1 MPLAASDMRLILHL
15 GAHRTGTTVLARC
28 LFRGRE
34 ALLRE
39 HISQAPINVLRLGPD
54 GRPPAPLR
62 ALLRLPGPRT
72 GELEAMLRARIGDCI
87 ELAREEGA
95 ETLLITEEN
104 ILGNMRRN
112 IGDKELYADLKGRLE
127 VFARALPSPP
137 RRIGIGLRDYAGYWL
152 SAYVYVLRS
161 HPLPLFQEIVDAIAG
176 FRRGWVDVV
185 TEVAAAFPESEI
197 LLWRHSQLEDAM
209 SEIGA
214 ALVGRK
220 SADGLPHIP
229 NRVNGAGAGSDC
241 DLIHRLRQEQ
251 PDLSG
256 KPLEAALKPLRA
268 TRSGPSPAFTA
279 AQVAAMTDR
288 YAQDLARLAALGPRV
303 SFFPNSQGT

>member
-1 MPLAASDMRLILHL
+1 MSLAASDMRVILHL

-28 LFRGRE
+28 LFRGKE

-39 HISQAPINVLRLGPD
+39 HISQAPINVLRFGPD
-54 GRPPAPLR
+54 GKPP
-62 ALLRLPGPRT
+62 
-72 GELEAMLRARIGDCI
+72 ARIGDCI
-87 ELAREEGA
+87 DLAREEGA
-95 ETLLITEEN
+95 ETLLIAEEN
-104 ILGNMRRN
+104 ILGNMRQN
-112 IGDKELYADLKGRLE
+112 IEDKELYADLKGRLE

-152 SAYVYVLRS
+152 SAYVFVLRF
-161 HPLPLFQEIVDAIAG
+161 HPLPRFEEIVDALAG

-185 TEVAAAFPESEI
+185 TEVAAAFPESGI

-220 SADGLPHIP
+220 SVDGLPHIP

-241 DLIHRLRQEQ
+241 DLIHRLRKEQ
-251 PDLSG
+251 PDLLG
-256 KPLEAALKPLRA
+256 KPLEVALQPLRA

-288 YAQDLARLAALGPRV
+288 YAQDLIRLAALGPRV
-303 SFFPNSQGT
+303 SFFPNSQGNE